1 MTLARLIGGFEL
13 PENYINGII
22 NEICVVAYA
31 CMANF
36 SIGPS
41 AKMSLNYMILIA
53 TNLGKMMIPFR
64 TSQNRLRGIDGQSTN
79 TMISED
85 FPQD

>member
-13 PENYINGII
+13 PENYIGII

-31 CMANF
+31 WMADF

-41 AKMSLNYMILIA
+41 AKMSLNYMILIYF
-53 TNLGKMMIPFR
+53 NSYKLRENDDPFP
-64 TSQNRLRGIDGQSTN
+64 DVP
-79 TMISED
+79 E
-85 FPQD
+85 

>member
-1 MTLARLIGGFEL
+1 MTIGGFEV
-13 PENYINGII
+13 PENYIGII
-22 NEICVVAYA
+22 NKICVVAYVW
-31 CMANF
+31 MADF
-36 SIGPS
+36 SISPS